1 MTGNGVNDSTEL
13 KKGDLT
19 MREKIDVFDCSEQI
33 LKALRRGILLN
44 TNGDKFNTMVI
55 GWGGL
60 GRTWNVDTFTVYVR
74 NSRYTKG
81 QMDLTGEFT
90 VSIPLDGP
98 DARINRICG
107 SQSGRDIDKVQEA
120 GLTLEP
126 SEANHTPGVRQYPL
140 TLECRTLYAQR
151 QDISLLPEEIQ
162 KVMYPQDVDGSNPM
176 ANREPHTAYIGEILK
191 AYIIRD

>member
-1 MTGNGVNDSTEL
+1 MKEPISLKDYAPHIFEALHRGV
-13 KKGDLT
+13 
-19 MREKIDVFDCSEQI
+19 
-33 LKALRRGILLN
+33 LLN
-44 TNGDKFNTMVI
+44 TSGNKFNTMVI
-55 GWGGL
+55 GWGAL

-81 QMDLTGEFT
+81 QMDLAGEFT

-98 DARINRICG
+98 DGAINRVCG
-107 SQSGRDIDKVQEA
+107 SQSGRDIDKVQAA

-126 SEANHTPGVRQYPL
+126 PEANHTPGIKQYPL
-140 TLECRTLYAQR
+140 TLECRTLYAQ
-151 QDISLLPEEIQ
+151 QQEISLLPEDIQ
-162 KVMYPQDVDGSNPM
+162 RSMYPQDVDGSNPM